1 MAKSLLYK
9 LFGLRKLT
17 AETRDQLRNEGIVI
31 DEEGTS
37 CALSYRNFKG
47 PRNSSHR
54 GWESVHVG
62 SLVVTQQTFYVQFPY
77 MLVCKKPVE
86 YAATRLEL
94 ELKNPTKLV
103 MKFTVEDLFEDATGG
118 LTCHWRT
125 HNAPAIHAHLRE
137 MQHNEDAK

>member
-1 MAKSLLYK
+1 
-9 LFGLRKLT
+9 
-17 AETRDQLRNEGIVI
+17 
-31 DEEGTS
+31 
-37 CALSYRNFKG
+37 
-47 PRNSSHR
+47 
-54 GWESVHVG
+54 
-62 SLVVTQQTFYVQFPY
+62 

-94 ELKNPTKLV
+94 ELMNPTKLV